1 MAMESSSYS
10 KYCAHNIGQA
20 TNSDL
25 RSEVILDNSGDET
38 NNDFQLLSKDQLEFS
53 RIVEEVYHQVHLTFE
68 DEHEFL
74 QHLIKSYLRLK
85 SATENMLNNKKI
97 ITDETFQRN
106 MKEADLIVKIM
117 ETAVLQLPELKFPL
131 TTTDQLKEDELINT
145 LLQENGYTFND
156 EDDEDDE
163 GTKLRDNAVAFCDG
177 YIQTLTQELE
187 IAIQQSIKTA
197 TTVLSNLLQL
207 FSQNSR
213 VGGTRE
219 YWTERVHIVHKSLLS
234 DEIAFFKKLFPEF
247 ADKNLDYLLA
257 SLKRKTQPIVD
268 NWISGLAGL
277 HE

>member
-207 FSQNSR
+207 FFSKLTCRRNKR
-213 VGGTRE
+213 ILDR
-219 YWTERVHIVHKSLLS
+219 KST
-234 DEIAFFKKLFPEF
+234 
-247 ADKNLDYLLA
+247 YC
-257 SLKRKTQPIVD
+257 TQKFI
-268 NWISGLAGL
+268 IR
-277 HE
+277 